1 MATVHVLKKD
11 RTRLY
16 NSAVFAN
23 TAPHMRGTGSREYKV
38 SSATSNAA
46 TIALEWSL
54 PFCIK
59 KVLLIAKSK
68 INIALLLNRVH
79 LMRTQLLL

>member
-11 RTRLY
+11 RTWLY
-16 NSAVFAN
+16 NATVLAN

-38 SSATSNAA
+38 SSATSSAA
-46 TIALEWSL
+46 TIALEWRL

-59 KVLLIAKSK
+59 KVLQIAKSK
-68 INIALLLNRVH
+68 INVALLLNRVH

>member
-11 RTRLY
+11 RTWLY
-16 NSAVFAN
+16 NAAVFAN

-46 TIALEWSL
+46 TIALEWRL
-54 PFCIK
+54 PLCIK
-59 KVLLIAKSK
+59 KVLQIAKSK